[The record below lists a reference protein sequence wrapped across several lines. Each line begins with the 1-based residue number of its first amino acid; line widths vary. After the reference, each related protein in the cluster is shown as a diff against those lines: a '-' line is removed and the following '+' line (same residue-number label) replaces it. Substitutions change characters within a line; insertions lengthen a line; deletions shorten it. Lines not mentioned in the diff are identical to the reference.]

1 MEKKWN
7 KTRLNALAADFDNV
21 ASRCQMVQ
29 EFGHYPDALW
39 GENENG

>member
-21 ASRCQMVQ
+21 TSRCQMVQ
-29 EFGHYPDALW
+29 ELSLIHI
-39 GENENG
+39 